1 LASPNFD
8 AVRIFLWHRFVRL
21 DPVHITVLAGLVAI
35 VSLAGIAGYA
45 LNNPQVW
52 KWNDL
57 LWQFTLLQ
65 VWGVTQSP
73 GWNVP
78 AGLSVRNGSPKGDSD
93 RSRNRVETPDP
104 TDVAGLDLGSLPGDA
119 P

>member
-57 LWQFTLLQ
+57 LWQLTLLQ

-78 AGLSVRNGSPKGDSD
+78 AGSIRA
-93 RSRNRVETPDP
+93 EWF
-104 TDVAGLDLGSLPGDA
+104 A
-119 P
+119 